1 MKLAVLKIRNFRNL
15 WLGQTVSQFGDAVYG
30 LLFLFMTDKI
40 TQRPEMVGGVA
51 AVTALPFLVLSPF
64 AGVLADR
71 VDRRRIM
78 VATDVLSAVV
88 LAAFGALLAVNKTPP
103 VWSLF
108 LTPFLLSSV
117 NAFFLPAHGAAVP
130 SVVPPES
137 LISAN
142 SLASATRNL
151 MHTVGLML
159 AALLLGPLEAL
170 NPGGFFMAAITVNLA
185 TFLVSALFVSR
196 LPALEP
202 RSASGEVTR
211 PLDDLKGGMKL
222 LGQKRVLQY
231 FFASNLVINLAV
243 SGFMVVYTATNRAW
257 FDGKFATLALVELA
271 FLLALVVSSL
281 MVPRFKITR
290 IGLVFAV
297 VLALV
302 GLDVAVMG
310 WARTIPLY
318 ILGNV
323 VAGLALPFANIPFM
337 TYLNL
342 SVPAEYR
349 GRLNS
354 FLMMISSGVQP
365 VGSALSG
372 SGIRLVGLVGMYV
385 AMGGAMTAA
394 ALAPLASKSFR
405 EERMPESGSGEGERP
420 TDPA

>member
-1 MKLAVLKIRNFRNL
+1 
-15 WLGQTVSQFGDAVYG
+15 
-30 LLFLFMTDKI
+30 
-40 TQRPEMVGGVA
+40 
-51 AVTALPFLVLSPF
+51 
-64 AGVLADR
+64 
-71 VDRRRIM
+71 
-78 VATDVLSAVV
+78 
-88 LAAFGALLAVNKTPP
+88 
-103 VWSLF
+103 
-108 LTPFLLSSV
+108 
-117 NAFFLPAHGAAVP
+117 
-130 SVVPPES
+130 
-137 LISAN
+137 
-142 SLASATRNL
+142 
-151 MHTVGLML
+151 
-159 AALLLGPLEAL
+159 
-170 NPGGFFMAAITVNLA
+170 MAAITVNLA